1 MRTGWR
7 KSWTGVAALLLT
19 PVLLAGCETTGGTST
34 MPGQDP
40 SPRPSASPSELP
52 VAPESGATPPLS
64 STDLPTMRPPAKP
77 PKTPTDLVPHDVVAG
92 RVTRGG
98 SGPCYGL
105 ITDDDT
111 EYALHSTAGIRLVE
125 GTYVR
130 IRFASLTSSASCG
143 PGRQV
148 ALLEATVLG

>member
-1 MRTGWR
+1 
-7 KSWTGVAALLLT
+7 
-19 PVLLAGCETTGGTST
+19 

-40 SPRPSASPSELP
+40 APRPSASPVESPEP
-52 VAPESGATPPLS
+52 AESGSTPPLS

-77 PKTPTDLVPHDVVAG
+77 PKTPTDLVPRDVVAG

-111 EYALHSTAGIRLVE
+111 EYALYSTAGIRLVE

-130 IRFASLTSSASCG
+130 IRYAALTTSVPCG
-143 PGRQV
+143 PGRLV
-148 ALLEATVLG
+148 ALLEATVLS